1 MNQWEHPLTSAVSK
15 KGDDSNF
22 ESSSSFATK
31 PQFLPL
37 SIARMLW
44 KQRAVILLFWLVVT
58 ALTAAYVFRLP
69 NVYEGEAV
77 LLVDSQKIPE
87 KFVASTVEVTL
98 EDSLNAISEQVL
110 STRLLEK
117 IVDKYHLYQGLASTK
132 TKPEMV
138 DKLRHDLTIGVERGL
153 SLGRP
158 GAFRISYDAPN
169 PVTAAGVVNDVCNL
183 FVTQNSKTRE
193 KRAEGTSEFI
203 ESQLQQAKKALDQ
216 QESQLSQYKLKWSG
230 ELPQQEA
237 ALMGALSRLQA
248 ELQGNQDAVARAQQN
263 KLVLDNTLKFS
274 ESSLATIE
282 QALKS
287 PSARN
292 STGLGIV
299 IPQSASDRLR
309 AKLQELSQ
317 RYTDDHP
324 EVRQVRIELAQALAD
339 EAKNGPT
346 AAPDKTTA
354 GTPAN
359 DPSLAQLRAEADRQ
373 RERVSSTKTQ
383 LQVVDQEIK
392 ARNLEREQIRQ
403 AIVDYQNRVE
413 KLPIREQQLAAL
425 TRDYET
431 EKVNYNSLL
440 EKKHSAEM
448 ASEMEHSQQSERF
461 TIAEP
466 ARVPVAPIKPKRPL
480 LFGMGSIAGLALG
493 LVLAL
498 AIELKKDVFL
508 GEWEVPKELAVLGR
522 VSLSERPASR
532 WAAIGLLTFTLAN
545 HIWRNLV

>member
-1 MNQWEHPLTSAVSK
+1 MTSAVSK

>member
-1 MNQWEHPLTSAVSK
+1 
-15 KGDDSNF
+15 
-22 ESSSSFATK
+22 
-31 PQFLPL
+31 
-37 SIARMLW
+37 
-44 KQRAVILLFWLVVT
+44 
-58 ALTAAYVFRLP
+58 
-69 NVYEGEAV
+69 
-77 LLVDSQKIPE
+77 
-87 KFVASTVEVTL
+87 
-98 EDSLNAISEQVL
+98 
-110 STRLLEK
+110 
-117 IVDKYHLYQGLASTK
+117 
-132 TKPEMV
+132 
-138 DKLRHDLTIGVERGL
+138 
-153 SLGRP
+153 
-158 GAFRISYDAPN
+158 
-169 PVTAAGVVNDVCNL
+169 
-183 FVTQNSKTRE
+183 
-193 KRAEGTSEFI
+193 
-203 ESQLQQAKKALDQ
+203 
-216 QESQLSQYKLKWSG
+216 LKWSG